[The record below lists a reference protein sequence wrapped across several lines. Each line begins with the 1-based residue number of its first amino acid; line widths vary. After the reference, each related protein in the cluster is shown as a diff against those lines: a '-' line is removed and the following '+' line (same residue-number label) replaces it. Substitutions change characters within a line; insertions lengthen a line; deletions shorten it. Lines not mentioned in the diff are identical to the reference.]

1 MTTQNITLRGLYD
14 TLRANVISYDIY
26 AAVTLSVYVLL
37 AMIFYPK
44 VDGASAIILTDVFIA
59 VCVAAVIILQ
69 ALTANTVVTMIRRFY
84 MVPVI
89 YLMYEQVHAFVTIVH
104 PKDYDQLLIA
114 ADRAIVGTD
123 PTIWLAQFATPA
135 LTEYLQISYF
145 MFYVLPIM
153 HAVELAR
160 SGQSERF
167 DEFIRGLTFCY
178 AISYLLYF
186 VMPAIGPRF
195 TLHDFRATDAELPGL
210 WLTPMLREIVNQGGG
225 LIGTVADPTAV
236 VNRDCM
242 PSGHTMLT
250 LVNILL
256 AMRFR
261 SRLRWVFVVI
271 GGSLIIATVYM
282 RYHYVVDVLVGA
294 VLAVVVLPQER
305 VVNRAIMRR
314 LCA

>member
-1 MTTQNITLRGLYD
+1 MTTQNITVRGLYD
-14 TLRANVISYDIY
+14 TLRANIISYDIY

-37 AMIFYPK
+37 AIIFYPK
-44 VDGASAIILTDVFIA
+44 VDDASAIILTDVFIA
-59 VCVAAVIILQ
+59 VSVAAVIILQ
-69 ALTANTVVTMIRRFY
+69 ALTGNTVVTMIRRFY

-89 YLMYEQVHAFVTIVH
+89 YLMYEQVHAFVRIVH
-104 PKDYDQLLIA
+104 PKDYDHLLIA
-114 ADRAIVGTD
+114 ADRAIFGTD
-123 PTIWLAQFATPA
+123 PTIWMAQFATPA
-135 LTEYLQISYF
+135 LTEYLQICYF
-145 MFYVLPIM
+145 MFYLLPIM

-160 SGQSERF
+160 TGPSERF
-167 DEFIRGLTFCY
+167 DELIRGITFCY

-186 VMPAIGPRF
+186 IMPAIGPRF
-195 TLHDFRATDAELPGL
+195 TLHDFRATDIELPGL

-225 LIGTVADPTAV
+225 VIGTVADPTAV

-261 SRLRWVFVVI
+261 SKLRWVFVVI

-282 RYHYVVDVLVGA
+282 RYHYVVDVIVGA
-294 VLAVVVLPQER
+294 VLAVLVLPQER
-305 VVNRAIMRR
+305 VVNKAIAGR
-314 LCA
+314 LHG